1 VLNVVMRNLR
11 GESFI
16 GRVCHED
23 DDEKRY
29 LKRRKIVPDF
39 RTPSVK
45 VYVVKKPVVA
55 SKVGDDSSSSG
66 LYYLLGQ
73 NHGSDDSNTR
83 CMIRISVSIISLC
96 PHHFAGCANI

>member
-1 VLNVVMRNLR
+1 MRNLR

-45 VYVVKKPVVA
+45 VYVVKNR
-55 SKVGDDSSSSG
+55 
-66 LYYLLGQ
+66 L
-73 NHGSDDSNTR
+73 
-83 CMIRISVSIISLC
+83 
-96 PHHFAGCANI
+96 

>member
-1 VLNVVMRNLR
+1 MRNLR

-16 GRVCHED
+16 RRVCHED

-39 RTPSVK
+39 RTPLVK

-55 SKVGDDSSSSG
+55 SRVGDDSSSSG
-66 LYYLLGQ
+66 LYICWAKTMGVMTATLG
-73 NHGSDDSNTR
+73 
-83 CMIRISVSIISLC
+83 
-96 PHHFAGCANI
+96 A